1 MQRTGIQMPDAP
13 GDVNVR
19 QRIISAARQH
29 FFTHGFRGVTMDD
42 LAQEL
47 GMSKRTLYAHFASKN
62 ALLEALL
69 LQKFGEGEAELA
81 RITSQC
87 TANFA
92 NALHELL
99 ACAQRHT
106 EEIQPPFLRDIQREA
121 PELFQVVERRRR
133 EVIERYF
140 TKLLSEGRREG
151 LIRRDIPVPIIIE
164 ILLGTIGAIMNPPKL
179 AELGLTVKSGF
190 HAIITVILEG
200 AITPEGRT
208 KL

>member
-1 MQRTGIQMPDAP
+1 MQQRVSTLQDAP
-13 GDVNVR
+13 GDVAVR
-19 QRIISAARQH
+19 QRIVAAARQH

-47 GMSKRTLYAHFASKN
+47 GMSKKTLYAHFASKN
-62 ALLEALL
+62 APLEAMLQ
-69 LQKFGEGEAELA
+69 QKFNEGEAELA

-87 TANFA
+87 SGNFA
-92 NALHELL
+92 IALRELL

-106 EEIQPPFLRDIQREA
+106 EEVQPPFLRDIQREA

-133 EVIERYF
+133 DVIERYF
-140 TKLLSEGRREG
+140 TKLLNEGRREG
-151 LIRRDIPVPIIIE
+151 LIRRDVPVPIIME

-179 AELGLTVKSGF
+179 TELGLTVKSGF
-190 HAIITVILEG
+190 NAIITVILEG
-200 AITPEGRT
+200 ALAPESRA